1 MFFALAE
8 NKRFACRNDVGS
20 RFLCRRNRYHYHR
33 CPVPDL
39 TENGIVCYG
48 FYQTFNRPVS

>member
-8 NKRFACRNDVGS
+8 NKLPRRNDVGS

-33 CPVPDL
+33 CPVPVL